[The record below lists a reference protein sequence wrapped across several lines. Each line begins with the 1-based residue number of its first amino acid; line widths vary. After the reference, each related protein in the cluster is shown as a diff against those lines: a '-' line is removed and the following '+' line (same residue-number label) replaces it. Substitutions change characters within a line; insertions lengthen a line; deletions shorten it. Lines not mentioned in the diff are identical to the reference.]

1 MARALQQ
8 TGSEHR
14 VVQVG
19 PGLSPSEEIAKVLD
33 IEL

>member
-1 MARALQQ
+1 MRVHSSR

-14 VVQVG
+14 VVQVR
-19 PGLSPSEEIAKVLD
+19 PWLRPSEEIAKVLD